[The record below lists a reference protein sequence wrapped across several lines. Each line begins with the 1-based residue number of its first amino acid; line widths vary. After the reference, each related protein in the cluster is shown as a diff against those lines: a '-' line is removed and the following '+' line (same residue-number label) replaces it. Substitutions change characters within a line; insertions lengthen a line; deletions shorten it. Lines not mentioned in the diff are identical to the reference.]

1 MTAQGVMENISR
13 AVPRGLF
20 LSPLRKI
27 PLREGNQGLLAG
39 LSLGSQCL
47 PHKASKKARGE
58 TGSGAVGSSQM
69 ADQYWAK
76 SLPTEKL
83 WDQWQQSQGHTTT
96 PRSQPSPSL
105 ERGQRHFSGR
115 SWSSKFPI
123 SWLLSICVV
132 DPYYLHGRDFTFFT
146 V

>member
-47 PHKASKKARGE
+47 PHKASRKARGE

-76 SLPTEKL
+76 SLAHREALGPMTTESRAHHHTQKPAQPQPGERPKTLQWEKL
-83 WDQWQQSQGHTTT
+83 E
-96 PRSQPSPSL
+96 L
-105 ERGQRHFSGR
+105 
-115 SWSSKFPI
+115 
-123 SWLLSICVV
+123 
-132 DPYYLHGRDFTFFT
+132 
-146 V
+146 